1 MKTLSLMFDSTTVA
15 GLIAAIIVLLTGCTH
30 TGNVVRFEQRSVA
43 GITSITFGEYVLP
56 VVSISSGPSLNV
68 WQTKDADCEIW
79 MKGGACTTNETSA
92 LGIYNSKEQKTLHFE
107 GTFNVQTNKVEA
119 K

>member
-1 MKTLSLMFDSTTVA
+1 MKTMFESSIWFAVVFVF
-15 GLIAAIIVLLTGCTH
+15 LCLCGCTN

-56 VVSISSGPSLNV
+56 VVSVSSGPSMNV
-68 WQTKDADCEIW
+68 WQTKDADCSIW
-79 MKGGACTTNETSA
+79 MKGIACTTNETSA
-92 LGIYNSKEQKTLHFE
+92 LGIYSSKEQKRLEFE
-107 GTFNVQTNKVEA
+107 GTFNVQTNKVEV

>member
-1 MKTLSLMFDSTTVA
+1 MRAFIESSIWF
-15 GLIAAIIVLLTGCTH
+15 AIVFVCLCGCTH

-56 VVSISSGPSLNV
+56 VVSVSSGPSLNV
-68 WQTKDADCEIW
+68 WQTKEADCGIW
-79 MKGGACTTNETSA
+79 MKGVACTTNETSA
-92 LGIYNSKEQKTLHFE
+92 LGIYSAKERKRLEFE
-107 GTFNVQTNKVEA
+107 GTFNVQTNKVEV